1 MAAPPAAAVD
11 VCGKNGK
18 GHPGAALPVRL
29 DQAEYEALQRDI
41 QLWVKAQRLAAKQC
55 RRQEVRKVSVKKAP
69 KVSQLK
75 LEEPRLQQRTT
86 STNAPVNVCV
96 YKVTDQAGD
105 LWANFKDTDAKL
117 FQIQME
123 HDARL

>member
-1 MAAPPAAAVD
+1 MSKFSLSAASA
-11 VCGKNGK
+11 GKR
-18 GHPGAALPVRL
+18 PT
-29 DQAEYEALQRDI
+29 ET
-41 QLWVKAQRLAAKQC
+41 
-55 RRQEVRKVSVKKAP
+55 VSSSQVKKAP

-96 YKVTDQAGD
+96 YKVTDSAGD

-117 FQIQME
+117 FQIQMD
-123 HDARL
+123 HDARFLFFTYVKALTQRVRCEL